1 MPGTH
6 RGGLNGHMTASGKYL
21 TENPVIIPG
30 GNPLGD
36 DLPYNGQN
44 HGSYHAS
51 SQSLCMRVEA
61 VEENASELIDA
72 YSQALKKR
80 MCVYE
85 EPRAKKKANPMTL
98 GE

>member
-1 MPGTH
+1 
-6 RGGLNGHMTASGKYL
+6 MTESGKYL

-85 EPRAKKKANPMTL
+85 EPRAKKQANPMTL